1 MAVNTP
7 QTEFSPYTSTVPLVQ
22 IPPEQIATQTRPDAP
37 LAGQYGKKG
46 NSTLAIGDALLKG
59 FITGHQQKEQR
70 KNAQAQA
77 TITAAD
83 AASEAAFA
91 KYQDALTAA
100 SGKVD
105 DPNAQAAYQAYQKTF
120 EQAKQ
125 AKASFV
131 IPEKP
136 AKGQSG
142 QQKKGVKG
150 EVKSGFNNIKDFF
163 EANPHI
169 VPQIALLTMQPKPPG
184 ATPESKA
191 QTLEL
196 ARQQQV
202 LAEGNVEASESKRK
216 QDAEKTYDLY
226 SGLNEA
232 ELASLPREE
241 QQKFQAARNI
251 IFQQHGSTGVKEY
264 ASPDGL
270 HRDWFLP
277 GQQPGGWEATQ
288 GTSSGQPKIGT
299 EGEFTAQAY
308 KKYGVTAQ
316 NATPE
321 LSKYIHDWWQWKA
334 AQNTSSTSG
343 TTVDIHGNRTTT
355 NAATRGTP
363 EPKPP
368 AGFQPIEDPDRQAGG
383 ITPPPQQAGGAPS
396 GGISRPPAAPKTA
409 PGRIAAPPKP
419 TLTDANRT
427 EKVETEKATRYQ
439 NAENKYR
446 AQLKTLETQLAGGK
460 IDQASYEKLKTQA
473 ATDLESDK
481 TEVGKWYAQQ
491 VHAAGGRMPNDLPEE
506 ARKLLKVGFV
516 TTFGNGQQ
524 WTLDANG
531 QPKQIK

>member
-1 MAVNTP
+1 MAVQNDP
-7 QTEFSPYTSTVPLVQ
+7 LQISPYTSSVPLVQ
-22 IPPEQIATQTRPDAP
+22 IPPEKIEAQTRPAAP
-37 LAGQYGKKG
+37 LAGEFGKKG
-46 NSTLAIGDALLKG
+46 TGALAIGDALMKG
-59 FITGHQQKEQR
+59 FLAGHQQKEQR
-70 KNAQAQA
+70 KSQAAQA
-77 TITAAD
+77 
-83 AASEAAFA
+83 E
-91 KYQDALTAA
+91 YA
-100 SGKVD
+100 SGSAQIAAAKATYQQAVD
-105 DPNAQAAYQAYQKTF
+105 SGQAKPNDPNDPAFQAYQKAVAPILAQLQPLTVPQKPQKG
-120 EQAKQ
+120 EKKTAK
-125 AKASFV
+125 
-131 IPEKP
+131 EE
-136 AKGQSG
+136 
-142 QQKKGVKG
+142 VKG
-150 EVKSGFNNIKDFF
+150 FGEGIKGFLAANQHIIPSLAMLAMTPQPVGKS
-163 EANPHI
+163 
-169 VPQIALLTMQPKPPG
+169 PQGQ
-184 ATPESKA
+184 A
-191 QTLEL
+191 QNLEL

-232 ELASLPREE
+232 ELAALPREE

-409 PGRIAAPPKP
+409 SAPGRIAAPPKP

-506 ARKLLKVGFV
+506 AKKLLKVGFV
-516 TTFGNGQQ
+516 TTFGNGQE
-524 WTLDANG
+524 WTLDASG
-531 QPKQIK
+531 QPKQVK